1 MGLGEEGQGVYEA
14 ALAAA
19 MNSPNISAAFS
30 TKHCFLV
37 LVTQGQQVGHSS
49 SRFNWAWLGLAALG
63 STCPLCRTSQKKE
76 PQSGA
81 LCSHDKGQKL
91 KEGRGACLHVTSACI
106 SMVNESHVT
115 IPKSVGL

>member
-19 MNSPNISAAFS
+19 MNSPNISAAFN

-49 SRFNWAWLGLAALG
+49 SRFQLGLAGLG
-63 STCPLCRTSQKKE
+63 CT
-76 PQSGA
+76 G
-81 LCSHDKGQKL
+81 
-91 KEGRGACLHVTSACI
+91 LHVPSLQDQAEERAT
-106 SMVNESHVT
+106 VWG
-115 IPKSVGL
+115 SVFS